1 MEHTNRST
9 KAERSTVLKFVEVMP
24 DKKFISSITT
34 DKSYKW
40 TSPYIV
46 MDIMVDDVVITTHHF
61 GRHEFEQEYQASS
74 SHVHECIGSCGIENE
89 QEKVRSFKFSKLS
102 VSSKAH
108 SEELRDEI
116 EDDLSRLEKT
126 GKVKVGLY
134 RANLGIA
141 KPIVDPRIRTI
152 YDVKYLDF
160 DRSRFVKPQRVYMLR
175 YRSKDTVLL
184 YDPSTNILKLVDS
197 WGLVESLEVLLFV
210 CWGNMV
216 VESKP
221 TIKLENDDEDV
232 AEDVTGSIV
241 KRERDEDLV
250 ESSMPA
256 MKRAWPRR
264 NER

>member
-9 KAERSTVLKFVEVMP
+9 KAERSTVLKYVEVVP

-102 VSSKAH
+102 VYVHWDAISG
-108 SEELRDEI
+108 
-116 EDDLSRLEKT
+116 RLECQSHIAT
-126 GKVKVGLY
+126 
-134 RANLGIA
+134 LGIA

-160 DRSRFVKPQRVYMLR
+160 DRSRFVKPQRVYKLR
-175 YRSKDTVLL
+175 YRSEDTVLL

>member
-1 MEHTNRST
+1 MPPVDVSLL
-9 KAERSTVLKFVEVMP
+9 KA
-24 DKKFISSITT
+24 
-34 DKSYKW
+34 
-40 TSPYIV
+40 
-46 MDIMVDDVVITTHHF
+46 
-61 GRHEFEQEYQASS
+61 
-74 SHVHECIGSCGIENE
+74 
-89 QEKVRSFKFSKLS
+89 
-102 VSSKAH
+102 SKAH

-126 GKVKVGLY
+126 ALLS
-134 RANLGIA
+134 LGTA

-160 DRSRFVKPQRVYMLR
+160 DRSRFVKPQRVYKLR
-175 YRSKDTVLL
+175 YRSEDTVLL

>member
-1 MEHTNRST
+1 MPPVDVSLL
-9 KAERSTVLKFVEVMP
+9 KA
-24 DKKFISSITT
+24 
-34 DKSYKW
+34 
-40 TSPYIV
+40 
-46 MDIMVDDVVITTHHF
+46 
-61 GRHEFEQEYQASS
+61 
-74 SHVHECIGSCGIENE
+74 
-89 QEKVRSFKFSKLS
+89 
-102 VSSKAH
+102 SKAH

-126 GKVKVGLY
+126 GKAKPELNNRLIKDVHWDAISGRLECQSHI
-134 RANLGIA
+134 ATLGIA

-160 DRSRFVKPQRVYMLR
+160 DRSRFVKPQRVYKLR
-175 YRSKDTVLL
+175 YRSEDTVLL